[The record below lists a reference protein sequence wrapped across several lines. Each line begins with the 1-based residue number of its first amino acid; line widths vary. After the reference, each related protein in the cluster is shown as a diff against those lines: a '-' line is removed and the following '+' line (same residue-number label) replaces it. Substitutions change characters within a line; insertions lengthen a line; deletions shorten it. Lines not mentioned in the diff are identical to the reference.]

1 MTLARII
8 AIAVLAHMAFVAA
21 RLTASLYALA
31 NHASTFTV
39 GVIMALFSLV
49 PMLIAVRAGRWLDAV
64 GARRPVLIGML
75 LILAGVLLPAA
86 FPYAT
91 ADLAPLLVAAALI
104 GTGQTLT
111 MLSIQKVVGDR
122 ADPNRRA
129 VAFSW
134 LALGASVSGFT
145 GPVLSGLFIDSFGH
159 RATFGALMGVM
170 LLALAFA
177 WVNRGLLPAREG
189 RVSGPEPMHPF
200 ELLKHTELRHV
211 LIATALVSM
220 SWDLQTFVIPVH
232 GTRVGLSASEIGFVL
247 GSFAVATFT
256 IRLAMPRLSQR
267 FTEWQVLTYT
277 LFCATLAFGLFPF
290 FSSLVPLMVV
300 AFLLG
305 LGLAPARAQD
315 PIVFG
320 VIVPLSLPLQVVHAQ
335 AVHQHDADVGAA
347 RRSGCSRAA
356 GAGVRILSRTEA
368 PGHDGEDGGV
378 STRPAWSTGT
388 EVRAGHHAAASRLG
402 RKICTLAGSWL
413 LAPGSSFRSRW
424 PSCPRGPSG
433 RPSCSSKCNRS
444 AT

>member
-1 MTLARII
+1 VTLARII

-49 PMLIAVRAGRWLDAV
+49 PMLLAVRAGRWLDAV
-64 GARRPVLIGML
+64 GARRPVLIGTL
-75 LILAGVLLPAA
+75 LIFGGVLLPAA
-86 FPYAT
+86 FSYAT

-104 GTGQTLT
+104 GTGQTLI
-111 MLSIQKVVGDR
+111 MLSVQKVVGDR

-129 VAFSW
+129 AAFSW
-134 LALGASVSGFT
+134 LALGASISGFT
-145 GPVLSGLFIDSFGH
+145 GPVMSGLLIDSFGH
-159 RATFGALMGVM
+159 RATFGVLVGLM
-170 LLALAFA
+170 LLALAFV
-177 WVNRGLLPAREG
+177 WGNRALLPAREG
-189 RVSGPEPMHPF
+189 RVSGPEPMHPL

-256 IRLAMPRLSQR
+256 IRLAMPWLSQR

-290 FSSLVPLMVV
+290 FSSLSPLIAV

-305 LGLAPARAQD
+305 LGLGAAQ
-315 PIVFG
+315 PNVMSLVHSRSPQGRVGEALGLRSMIIHSSQV
-320 VIVPLSLPLQVVHAQ
+320 SLPLVFGAFGSVL
-335 AVHQHDADVGAA
+335 GAA
-347 RRSGCSRAA
+347 AMFWTMAVLVCTGGVAAVRWGKHRRAA
-356 GAGVRILSRTEA
+356 T
-368 PGHDGEDGGV
+368 
-378 STRPAWSTGT
+378 
-388 EVRAGHHAAASRLG
+388 
-402 RKICTLAGSWL
+402 
-413 LAPGSSFRSRW
+413 
-424 PSCPRGPSG
+424 PRHQT
-433 RPSCSSKCNRS
+433 
-444 AT
+444 A